1 MSVLVLVYRH
11 ALALHDL
18 NEICTPRGKRAVSQK
33 LQSCLTRL
41 RHNVSLD
48 MYDMTVQMCEVT
60 LKAKECLAQY
70 QPPISLGRHGRRRT
84 SSTPIVS
91 FQYSE
96 DSFLRHEPLSFR
108 VLIRRTISPGSQSGL
123 SSASPSRTVSQPS
136 GAPCGTSMAYTC
148 VCSSTFAPLQC
159 GHARVTT
166 LPRPPHREHVTCDCE
181 YIPGMICWRTTC
193 TPAPLHAGQVCTSAE
208 DAAPLPRQWSQRMRL
223 RTGS

>member
-1 MSVLVLVYRH
+1 MSVLVLVYWH
-11 ALALHDL
+11 AFSLDDL
-18 NEICTPRGKRAVSQK
+18 NESCKPLGERGVSWKPRWCSTW
-33 LQSCLTRL
+33 LC
-41 RHNVSLD
+41 HNIPLD
-48 MYDMTVQMCEVT
+48 MHDMAIQVREVT
-60 LKAKECLAQY
+60 LKAKKCLVIY
-70 QPPISLGRHGRRRT
+70 QFAIPPGRHEGGRT

-96 DSFLRHEPLSFR
+96 DSFLRHEPLSFL
-108 VLIRRTISPGSQSGL
+108 VLMRRTISPGSQSGL

-136 GAPCGTSMAYTC
+136 GAPCGTSTAYTC

-159 GHARVTT
+159 GHARVTM

-208 DAAPLPRQWSQRMRL
+208 DAAPLPRQWSQRIRL